1 MSEATT
7 EVEAF
12 IQGELDAASIQYAV
26 QRNFIQVAC
35 PFHQHSGTK
44 LKLGISRR
52 NGGLNCW
59 VCDKKGHWNEYARLK
74 GLGTFGRDDPRLQDF
89 QTLARQFDEL
99 LAEKPI
105 ESPEWVERWQGT
117 WRGLSGDFLRG
128 VPSYLWYDETSKANR
143 ILWPVYMDGRFRGCM
158 ASRLYHDT
166 WPKTRNLGGL
176 DAKRV
181 LFPFDHPL
189 VKGSRAV
196 CLVEGQFDALRLLS
210 RGVPAVSIMGTA
222 NWSVHKLERLAAR
235 GVDRLVIVMDGD
247 VAGER
252 AADDIAEAARDRFDV
267 RTLPLPD
274 PTPQE
279 RAEGIEA
286 LDPGCCSERYV
297 RVMARL
303 VRC

>member
-1 MSEATT
+1 MSDAAT

-12 IQGELDAASIQYAV
+12 VLGELDNAGIQYDV
-26 QRNFIQVAC
+26 NRNFVQVSC

-44 LKLGISRR
+44 RKLGISRR
-52 NGGLNCW
+52 TGGLNCW

-74 GLGTFGRDDPRLQDF
+74 GLGTFGNNDVRLQDF
-89 QTLARQFDEL
+89 QALARQFDEL
-99 LAEKPI
+99 LAERQI
-105 ESPEWVERWQGT
+105 ESPEWVEPWQGT
-117 WRGLSGDFLRG
+117 WRGLSGEFLRG
-128 VPSYLWYDETSKANR
+128 VPSYLWHDEASKAKR
-143 ILWPVYMDGRFRGCM
+143 ILWPCYMDGRYRGCM
-158 ASRLYHDT
+158 ASRLYRDT

-189 VKGSRAV
+189 VQGSRGV
-196 CLVEGQFDALRLLS
+196 CLVEGQYDALRLLS
-210 RGVPAVSIMGTA
+210 LGVPAVSIIGTA

-235 GVDRLVIVMDGD
+235 GVERLVIVMDGD
-247 VAGER
+247 EAGEN
-252 AADDIAEAARDRFDV
+252 AADEIEAAARNRFDV
-267 RTLPLPD
+267 RVLPLPD

-279 RAEGIEA
+279 RDEGIEA